1 MVKSKIGIA
10 FSASMTVMGSISMT
24 MGVCFFFGL
33 TFSMS
38 LTEVFPYLVILG
50 FENVVVFTTSVISAP
65 AHFDVKIRFAQ
76 GLSKQGW
83 TITKMLLIQVTIMTI
98 GLFTFVPVIQKFCIS
113 ALIGL
118 MCDIFLQLAFYSTV
132 LAIDIRRTELSGEN
146 PAMFQLTHIATSR
159 RQQFTTTIT
168 SRKPQIFRSKSHP
181 KLNGL
186 YTGPTNVIAPNTQN
200 THTAIKIPKRLRLV
214 NLWARTRIF
223 QRIFMM
229 LMVVW
234 ISKIFYESGIVE
246 DLMHLSDTVKQETD
260 IDGYTIDRP
269 QSLSNYVELNT
280 VTPISVP
287 SATINPDRLNE
298 QVNLLHF
305 YRRRRVC
312 VFLSIA
318 RLLVSEENKEGK
330 KNSFELQGLTNNTS
344 EELNKLKPV
353 NFPPW
358 NRLSPY
364 HWSSILAMYN
374 VSIAGGRVTILPT
387 IKLSYAVNPQFVKQI
402 SNPNDAQHFQWQSLA
417 TAALDPLDFSGT

>member
-1 MVKSKIGIA
+1 METQDEMLNVFYPGEFNYSEFFPLAMALLVIFFYMYYSVRKIEMVKSKIGIA
-10 FSASMTVMGSISMT
+10 FSASMTVMGSILMT

-83 TITKMLLIQVTIMTI
+83 AITKMLLIQVTIMTI

-113 ALIGL
+113 ALVGL
-118 MCDIFLQLAFYSTV
+118 MSDIFLQLIFYSTV
-132 LAIDIRRTELSGEN
+132 LAIDIRRTELSSEN
-146 PAMFQLTHIATSR
+146 PAKFHLSHIATSR

-200 THTAIKIPKRLRLV
+200 THTTIKIPKRLRLV

-234 ISKIFYESGIVE
+234 ISKIFYESGIIE
-246 DLMHLSDTVKQETD
+246 DLMHLSDAVKQESD

-287 SATINPDRLNE
+287 SATIDPDRLNE
-298 QVNLLHF
+298 QVNLTHF
-305 YRRRRVC
+305 HGYRC
-312 VFLSIA
+312 VPSSSPACPFGGRKKMKT
-318 RLLVSEENKEGK
+318 RL
-330 KNSFELQGLTNNTS
+330 
-344 EELNKLKPV
+344 
-353 NFPPW
+353 
-358 NRLSPY
+358 
-364 HWSSILAMYN
+364 
-374 VSIAGGRVTILPT
+374 IAGLD
-387 IKLSYAVNPQFVKQI
+387 Q
-402 SNPNDAQHFQWQSLA
+402 QHFRRIEQ
-417 TAALDPLDFSGT
+417 TETR